1 MGTRKLMT
9 TGWMREE
16 MMKVI
21 ELYYFNQNVVERRHD
36 SCRICDRACLAI
48 FHKVCSFSKFVY
60 TIKKEKG
67 AKVYAGG
74 KVSGFEI

>member
-1 MGTRKLMT
+1 MT

-21 ELYYFNQNVVERRHD
+21 ELYYFNQNVIERWHD
-36 SCRICDRACLAI
+36 SCRICDRAFLAI

-60 TIKKEKG
+60 TVKKEKG

-74 KVSGFEI
+74 ELVVLKFEV

>member
-1 MGTRKLMT
+1 MT

-21 ELYYFNQNVVERRHD
+21 ELYYFNQNVIERWHD

-74 KVSGFEI
+74 KVSGFEIWSLK